1 MTPSSARLF
10 GCFFSPTTGW
20 RHVFCCSE
28 RSTGTGSH
36 QAALSSR
43 QRTFEQAAYR
53 ELAEETGRTSI
64 ELGPHIWNRR
74 SVFEWRGD
82 VLDFRERWYLARV
95 PEVFELDV
103 AGWTAEEQAD
113 ITDHR
118 WWSLELAA
126 ATDPMVPSALP
137 HLLSDLLRNGAP
149 AEPVEVGI

>member
-1 MTPSSARLF
+1 M
-10 GCFFSPTTGW
+10 
-20 RHVFCCSE
+20 
-28 RSTGTGSH
+28 
-36 QAALSSR
+36 
-43 QRTFEQAAYR
+43 
-53 ELAEETGRTSI
+53 
-64 ELGPHIWNRR
+64 
-74 SVFEWRGD
+74 
-82 VLDFRERWYLARV
+82 LDFRERWYLARV

-113 ITDHR
+113 ITDR